1 MDVNETATS
10 QWIENTEGFD
20 RVQSVLRQTREP
32 TPVTQIAE
40 QAHVSETSARKHLD
54 RLAELGPA
62 ATTQDG
68 RTTLYHRNEEHHIF
82 QRIRRLQRE
91 HTQAELLD
99 GIREMKYRIQDYR
112 EQYSVE
118 SPEEL
123 ALDIDG
129 TDKEPWQV
137 ISEWESTRQNLAV
150 AQTAL
155 SYGQTRELIEA

>member
-82 QRIRRLQRE
+82 QRIRQLQRE
-91 HTQAELLD
+91 HTRTELFE
-99 GIREMKYRIQDYR
+99 GIREMKDKLREYR
-112 EQYSVE
+112 EQHSVE

-123 ALDIDG
+123 ALDFDS
-129 TDKEPWQV
+129 TDEESWQV
-137 ISEWESTRQNLAV
+137 ISEWESTRQNLALV
-150 AQTAL
+150 QTAL
-155 SYGQTRELIEA
+155 SYGQARELIEA

>member
-1 MDVNETATS
+1 MDVNEKATS
-10 QWIENTEGFD
+10 RWIKATDGFD
-20 RVQSVLRQTREP
+20 RVRSVLRQTREP

-82 QRIRRLQRE
+82 QRIRQLQRE
-91 HTQAELLD
+91 HTRAELFD
-99 GIREMKYRIQDYR
+99 GIREMKSQLQNYR
-112 EQYSVE
+112 EQHSVE
-118 SPEEL
+118 SPEEI
-123 ALDIDG
+123 ALDID
-129 TDKEPWQV
+129 DRDEPWHV
-137 ISEWESTRQNLAV
+137 ISEWESTRQNLAL

-155 SYGQTRELIEA
+155 SYGQARELIEA